1 MPQRLS
7 PGEAVAAIARHA
19 PQGRVFLSAGPAEPL
34 ALHGAWARAPNTA
47 AGLRF
52 AGLFIPGLNRFDYAR
67 LHPTAGMNLFMLSPD
82 WRGGFASGQSRHR
95 PMHYA
100 QAFATLVGEGAEVG
114 IFHVSTPDGAGRA
127 SFGVAAD
134 APPAMLDRCGWRLA
148 LVNRTM
154 PHAAGAPAISLDVFD
169 AIVEVDHP
177 LAELAD
183 AGATGGP
190 IAARVAELVRDGDT
204 IQTGVGKLPAA
215 VTYALSAHRHL
226 RVHSGLLTQGH
237 LALAEAGA
245 IEETPGAIT
254 GGIGAGDAAFYGRL
268 SSDPRVRLVPVPQTH
283 AHAVLAGIEN
293 LVAINA
299 ALEIDLFG
307 QINAELTGGGQI
319 SGVGGLVDFVRGA
332 KAAPGG
338 RAIVMIQA
346 EGRGASRIVPW
357 LSGPVT
363 VSRVDAPIV
372 VTEHGTV
379 DLAPLDI
386 DARAA
391 ALTTLAAP
399 AHRDVLAA
407 AWREM
412 RAAL

>member
-1 MPQRLS
+1 MPPKLS
-7 PGEAVAAIARHA
+7 LDEAVSAIARHA

-34 ALHGAWARAPNTA
+34 ALQDAWARAPDAA

-67 LHPTAGMNLFMLSPD
+67 LHPTAGMDLFMLSPD
-82 WRGGFASGQSRHR
+82 WRGGFVSGQSRHR

-100 QAFATLVGEGAEVG
+100 QAFATLVREGAEVG
-114 IFHVSTPDGAGRA
+114 VFHVSPPDGAGRA

-134 APPAMLDRCGWRLA
+134 APPSMLDRCGWKLA
-148 LVNRTM
+148 LVNRAM
-154 PHAAGAPAISLDVFD
+154 PRMAGAPATSLDVFD
-169 AIVEVDHP
+169 AVVEIDHP
-177 LAELAD
+177 LAALAD

-190 IAARVAELVRDGDT
+190 IAEQVAALVRDGDT

-215 VTYALSAHRHL
+215 VTHALAAHRRL
-226 RVHSGLLTQGH
+226 RVHSGLLTPGH
-237 LALAEAGA
+237 LALADAGA
-245 IEETPGAIT
+245 IEEAPDAIT
-254 GGIGAGDAAFYGRL
+254 GGIGAGDAEFYARL
-268 SSDPRVRLVPVPQTH
+268 AADSRVRLVSVAETH
-283 AHAVLAGIEN
+283 AHAVLAGIDN

-307 QINAELTGGGQI
+307 QINAELAGGGQI

-346 EGRGASRIVPW
+346 EGRGASRIVPR
-357 LSGPVT
+357 LPGPIT

-372 VTEHGTV
+372 VTEHGAI
-379 DLAPLDI
+379 DLATLDI

-391 ALTTLAAP
+391 ALVSLAAP
-399 AHRDVLAA
+399 AYRDALVA
-407 AWREM
+407 AWKEM
-412 RAAL
+412 RTAL